1 MASLKHSRKTS
12 SRPERSYAAAK
23 KRVGQILEHL
33 KLSIPDPTV
42 ALESSNPFEL
52 LVATILSAQCTD
64 ERVNQVTP
72 NLFARY
78 RTAEDFAKADQSELE
93 AFIRSTGFYKSKAR
107 HLIGCGKVLVSTF
120 HSEIPQSMDAL
131 TTLPGVG
138 RKTANVILGSY
149 FGEAVV
155 VVDTHVKRVAN
166 RLDLTKSQDPTKI
179 EADLQSL
186 LPRSQ
191 WTMGTQRILL
201 HGRHVCKARTPDCD
215 QCSLYDVCEWEGKQR
230 RE

>member
-1 MASLKHSRKTS
+1 MS
-12 SRPERSYAAAK
+12 E
-23 KRVGQILEHL
+23 
-33 KLSIPDPTV
+33 
-42 ALESSNPFEL
+42 
-52 LVATILSAQCTD
+52 QCTD
-64 ERVNQVTP
+64 VSVNQVTTD
-72 NLFARY
+72 LFAKY
-78 RTAEDFAKADQSELE
+78 RTAKHFAKADPGEVE
-93 AFIRSTGFYKSKAR
+93 ALIRSTGFYKSKAR
-107 HLIGCGKVLVSTF
+107 HLIGCGKALVSTF
-120 HSEIPQSMDAL
+120 NSKIPQSMDAL

-149 FGEAVV
+149 FGESAV

-179 EADLQSL
+179 EEDLQSL

-201 HGRHVCKARTPDCD
+201 HGRHVCKARTPNCD
-215 QCSLYDVCEWEGKQR
+215 QCSLYDVCEWEGKPR